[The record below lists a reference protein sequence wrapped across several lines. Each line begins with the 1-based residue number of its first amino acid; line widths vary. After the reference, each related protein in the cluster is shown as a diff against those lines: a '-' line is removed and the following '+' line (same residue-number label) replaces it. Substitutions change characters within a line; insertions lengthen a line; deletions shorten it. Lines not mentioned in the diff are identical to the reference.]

1 MYFIYNLLTSVVP
14 TSAHR
19 QVLYCPI
26 LQNRWWPRPGS
37 WVTQWPAWCF
47 PAAAVSS
54 HQAAATINTCSRSR
68 AAIVLAPQPGNKQ
81 FVKLYHTIIPSI
93 PSPQIT
99 SSVLR
104 KRLDWLHCDLLFVNS
119 ARVPSLCYYTR
130 WMPNEVNKNFPL
142 CYPYKHI
149 HPYIFQCKATE
160 GAWNSIASNCL
171 PYWQHTTATDPA
183 LVMGGVTKCWI

>member
-26 LQNRWWPRPGS
+26 LQNRCGS
-37 WVTQWPAWCF
+37 WVLGHPMTRLMF
-47 PAAAVSS
+47 SS
-54 HQAAATINTCSRSR
+54 RGRQQSPGGSTINTCSRSR

-149 HPYIFQCKATE
+149 HLYI
-160 GAWNSIASNCL
+160 S
-171 PYWQHTTATDPA
+171 
-183 LVMGGVTKCWI
+183 M

>member
-1 MYFIYNLLTSVVP
+1 MYFIHTSVVP

-26 LQNRWWPRPGS
+26 LQNRWWCPGSPNDPPDVFQPRPS
-37 WVTQWPAWCF
+37 
-47 PAAAVSS
+47 AVSS

-99 SSVLR
+99 SSGLR

-119 ARVPSLCYYTR
+119 ARVPSPCCSTIHDG
-130 WMPNEVNKNFPL
+130 
-142 CYPYKHI
+142 YPMKSIKTFHCAIHI
-149 HPYIFQCKATE
+149 NI
-160 GAWNSIASNCL
+160 SIHIYFNVRPPREPEIA
-171 PYWQHTTATDPA
+171 
-183 LVMGGVTKCWI
+183 

>member
-37 WVTQWPAWCF
+37 PNDPPDVFQPR
-47 PAAAVSS
+47 PSAVSS

-119 ARVPSLCYYTR
+119 ARVPSLHCSTIHYTR

-160 GAWNSIASNCL
+160 GA
-171 PYWQHTTATDPA
+171 
-183 LVMGGVTKCWI
+183 

>member
-1 MYFIYNLLTSVVP
+1 MRIDRFCIVP
-14 TSAHR
+14 SCRTAGGP
-19 QVLYCPI
+19 VLGPGSPNDPPDVF
-26 LQNRWWPRPGS
+26 QPRPS
-37 WVTQWPAWCF
+37 
-47 PAAAVSS
+47 AVSS

-149 HPYIFQCKATE
+149 HLY
-160 GAWNSIASNCL
+160 
-171 PYWQHTTATDPA
+171 
-183 LVMGGVTKCWI
+183 M